1 MGIKKKQSSKNSRE
15 NVSGTAVRL
24 NIFSN
29 IQRINKKF
37 GSDIDGHL
45 REHSW
50 KNEVCRLIRLEFIIE
65 KDHKRPYF
73 SDKKVYKVS

>member
-1 MGIKKKQSSKNSRE
+1 MLPNQNKALLIILTNQNKAMGIKKKQSSENSRE

-29 IQRINKKF
+29 IQRMNKKF

-45 REHSW
+45 REHS
-50 KNEVCRLIRLEFIIE
+50 
-65 KDHKRPYF
+65 
-73 SDKKVYKVS
+73 